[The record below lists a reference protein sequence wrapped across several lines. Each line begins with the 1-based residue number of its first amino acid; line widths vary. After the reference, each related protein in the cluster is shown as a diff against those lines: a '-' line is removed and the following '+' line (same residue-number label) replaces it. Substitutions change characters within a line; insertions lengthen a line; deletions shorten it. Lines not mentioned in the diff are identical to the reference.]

1 MKTVLSAIV
10 LVAVSSLSVAATTTA
25 KVEQGLLKGTHEGE
39 LTVYKG
45 VPFAAPPVGD
55 LRWRPPQAAAKWQGV
70 RPASVSGGHRFL
82 PRHARQSRSEVCL
95 LLLTG
100 HIA

>member
-45 VPFAAPPVGD
+45 VPFAAPPWAICAGARRK
-55 LRWRPPQAAAKWQGV
+55 LQRM
-70 RPASVSGGHRFL
+70 GGRATGIRFRG
-82 PRHARQSRSEVCL
+82 P
-95 LLLTG
+95 
-100 HIA
+100 

>member
-10 LVAVSSLSVAATTTA
+10 LVAVSSLSVAAITTA
-25 KVEQGLLKGTHEGE
+25 KVEQGLLNGTHEGE

-55 LRWRPPQAAAKWQGV
+55 LALAPSASWTRRQVWHLGALGTAVRDRIWR
-70 RPASVSGGHRFL
+70 L
-82 PRHARQSRSEVCL
+82 VCAQYVYP
-95 LLLTG
+95 G
-100 HIA
+100 K